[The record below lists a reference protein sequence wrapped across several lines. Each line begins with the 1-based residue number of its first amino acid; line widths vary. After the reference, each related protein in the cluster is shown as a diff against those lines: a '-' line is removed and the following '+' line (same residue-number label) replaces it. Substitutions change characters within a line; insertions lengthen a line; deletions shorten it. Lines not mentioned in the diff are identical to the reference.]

1 MGGAVAAHAQ
11 TEPVKFGQIDAKDLT
26 AAPFVADSAAGAVV
40 LCDYGRSRLVGYR
53 DGFRV
58 VFERVTRVKI
68 LKKSGYDAA
77 TVEIPLYHR
86 DGDQEEITNLRGFTY
101 NLVGGQ
107 VQKTKLDAT
116 GVFLEKR
123 SPRINVRRFTLPS
136 VREGA
141 VVEYAYTLSS
151 DFLFNF
157 QNWVFQGPYPVR
169 WSEYRTSIPVFYKYK
184 IIRQGGQPLAVDRS
198 TVGKTTLLVD
208 NKLASSSLSVG
219 QTNGS
224 LTVSA
229 PTEEYQ
235 WAMQNVPPL
244 REEAYT
250 TTAADYEARIDFQLV
265 GEQWPEQP
273 YRDLTDSWAKINARL
288 LADDNFGQ
296 QLERGG
302 FLKDQMGALAA
313 QYPDPA
319 ARAAAVRQTIMAAV
333 RYNGTNRYATEAS
346 LRKAYDAHSG
356 TAADVNLLLIAAL
369 RQAGLPAQPVLLST
383 RGHGRVSQTYP
394 LLDKFN
400 YVVALVTDADGH
412 DLLVDATD
420 PALPCGTL
428 PERCL
433 NQTGRLI
440 APGPGAADGRWVDLR
455 PSQRHAHF
463 RQARLTLDAQG
474 GLAGQV
480 HEEYAGYAGADARE
494 ELARLGEK
502 KYAAQLAHQ
511 HAAWALA
518 PLAVGARD
526 DVQKP
531 LALDYAF
538 TRAADD
544 GAPAGTL
551 YLSPLREFLDGQNPF
566 TQEDRSFPVDFGAPQ
581 EETLLVALTLPAG
594 YELAETPKN
603 AIIDLPD
610 SGGRYLFNVAT
621 IGSTVNFTSRLALRK
636 PVYSAAEY
644 THLREFYR
652 LMLEKQAEKLVI
664 KKKA

>member
-1 MGGAVAAHAQ
+1 MARAQ
-11 TEPVKFGQIDAKDLT
+11 TEPIKFGQIDATDLT
-26 AAPFVADSAAGAVV
+26 AAPFAADSAAGAVV

-68 LKKSGYDAA
+68 LKKSGYGAA

-86 DGDQEEITNLRGFTY
+86 DGNQEEITNLRGFTY

-123 SPRINVRRFTLPS
+123 SPRVNVRRFTLPG

-184 IIRQGGQPLAVDRS
+184 IIYQSNQPLAVDQA
-198 TVGKTTLLVD
+198 TTGATNLVVD
-208 NKLASSSLSVG
+208 RAGSLSAG
-219 QTNGS
+219 TANS
-224 LTVSA
+224 SYAIMA
-229 PTEEYQ
+229 PTEQHQ
-235 WAMQNVPPL
+235 WVLKNVPPL

-250 TTAADYEARIDFQLV
+250 TAPADYEARIDFQLL
-265 GEQWPEQP
+265 GEQWPEQE

-296 QLERGG
+296 QLDRGG
-302 FLKDQMGALAA
+302 FLKEPMGALADR
-313 QYPDPA
+313 YPDPV
-319 ARAAAVRQTIMAAV
+319 ARTAAVRQAIMAAV
-333 RYNGTNRYATEAS
+333 RYNGTNHYATEAN

-356 TAADVNLLLIAAL
+356 SSADVNLLLIAAL

-383 RGHGRVSQTYP
+383 RTHGRVSQTYP

-400 YVVALVTDADGH
+400 YVVALVPDADGH

-420 PALPCGTL
+420 PDLPCGTL

-455 PSQRHAHF
+455 PSQRYVHF
-463 RQARLTLDAQG
+463 RKASLTLDAQG

-480 HEEYAGYAGADARE
+480 HEEYAGYAGADTRG
-494 ELARLGEK
+494 ELTRLGEK
-502 KYAAQLAHQ
+502 KYAAQLAQRHSY
-511 HAAWALA
+511 WALA
-518 PLAVGARD
+518 PVTVSAREE
-526 DVQKP
+526 VQKP

-538 TRAADD
+538 TRAAND

-551 YLSPLREFLDGQNPF
+551 YLSPLHEFLDDQNPF

-581 EETLLVALTLPAG
+581 EETLLVALALPAG
-594 YELAETPKN
+594 YELAETPRP
-603 AIIDLPD
+603 AVVDLPNN
-610 SGGRYLFNVAT
+610 GGRFVYQVTSL
-621 IGSTVNFTSRLALRK
+621 GGTVQLASRLALHK
-636 PVYSAAEY
+636 PVYTAAEY
-644 THLREFYR
+644 AHLREFYR

-664 KKKA
+664 RKKT

>member
-1 MGGAVAAHAQ
+1 MGESAIAHAQ
-11 TEPVKFGQIDAKDLT
+11 NEPIKFGQIDAKDLT
-26 AAPFVADSAAGAVV
+26 AAPFMADSAAGAVV
-40 LCDYGRSRLVGYR
+40 LCDYGRSHLVGYR

-86 DGDQEEITNLRGFTY
+86 DGDQEQITNLRGFTY

-123 SPRINVRRFTLPS
+123 SPRVNVRRFTLPS

-151 DFLFNF
+151 DYLFNF

-184 IIRQGGQPLAVDRS
+184 IIYQGPQPGPLDQPSVGSTSLVVDRQS
-198 TVGKTTLLVD
+198 ISMGGGP
-208 NKLASSSLSVG
+208 S
-219 QTNGS
+219 GS
-224 LTVSA
+224 YAITA
-229 PTEEYQ
+229 PTEQHQ
-235 WAMQNVPPL
+235 WVLKNVPPL

-250 TTAADYEARIDFQLV
+250 TARTDYEARLDFQLL
-265 GEQWPEQP
+265 GEQWPEQQ
-273 YRDLTDSWAKINARL
+273 YRDLADSWTKINARL
-288 LADDNFGQ
+288 LADENFGQ

-302 FLKDQMGALAA
+302 FLKEQMGALAA
-313 QYPDPA
+313 QHPDPA
-319 ARAAAVRQTIMAAV
+319 ARAAAVRQAIMATV
-333 RYNGTNRYATEAS
+333 RYNGTNQYATEAN

-356 TAADVNLLLIAAL
+356 SSADVNLLLIAAL

-383 RGHGRVSQTYP
+383 RSHGRVSQAYP

-400 YVVALVTDADGH
+400 YVVALVPDADGK

-455 PSQRHAHF
+455 PSQRHVHF

-480 HEEYAGYAGADARE
+480 HEEYAGYAGADARG
-494 ELARLGEK
+494 ELAQLGDK
-502 KYAAQLAHQ
+502 KYAAQLARQ

-518 PLAVGARD
+518 PIAVGAREE
-526 DVQKP
+526 VHKP

-566 TQEDRSFPVDFGAPQ
+566 TQEDRNFPVDFGAPQ
-581 EETLLVALTLPAG
+581 EETLLVALALPAG
-594 YELAETPKN
+594 YELAETPKP
-603 AIIDLPD
+603 AVVDLPD
-610 SGGRYLFNVAT
+610 DGGRFVYQVTSL
-621 IGSTVNFTSRLALRK
+621 GGTVQLASRLALRK

-644 THLREFYR
+644 AHLREFYR

>member
-1 MGGAVAAHAQ
+1 MAAHAQ